1 MSHSLPCALSSK
13 LRFLI
18 NWSEKFQLKAL
29 RSYNTSCWWIR
40 GMKPFALKC
49 SYMFVFDWCAIKTN
63 IQKHLSYF
71 CDRSLGLSPS
81 RGQLRHCIRFHSW
94 FDQWARRFRSRS
106 LPDGMET
113 GEEKSRSKY
122 FDTWLGSDWL
132 SMRQDP
138 DTWHGHM
145 RPKWRDGGP
154 SLWQKIRTR
163 FLVSACK
170 AMTRSKWKARSYC
183 TWLNGW
189 IRRLCGY
196 MMGNASIDVICGETL
211 I

>member
-1 MSHSLPCALSSK
+1 
-13 LRFLI
+13 
-18 NWSEKFQLKAL
+18 
-29 RSYNTSCWWIR
+29 
-40 GMKPFALKC
+40 
-49 SYMFVFDWCAIKTN
+49 MFVFNWCSIKTN
-63 IQKHLSYF
+63 IQKPLSCF

-81 RGQLRHCIRFHSW
+81 RGQLRHCTRFHPW
-94 FDQWARRFRSRS
+94 FDQWAGRFRSRS

-145 RPKWRDGGP
+145 RPKWRDEGP

-163 FLVSACK
+163 FLVSVPAK
-170 AMTRSKWKARSYC
+170 PWLRNEKRVVTVLDWMDELGVYVGRSWV
-183 TWLNGW
+183 TPVL
-189 IRRLCGY
+189 
-196 MMGNASIDVICGETL
+196 T
-211 I
+211 